1 MRSRLAYSLRKA
13 DIRFG
18 GVQTSDRIRR
28 PCKPGVERDP
38 ARFGEACWN
47 DPGTIFP
54 SLFVSRGCSMSFQA
68 EFIDL
73 MVSTTGAKR
82 EGEYVD
88 RKVLQ
93 FFNDPVFRRD

>member
-1 MRSRLAYSLRKA
+1 
-13 DIRFG
+13 
-18 GVQTSDRIRR
+18 
-28 PCKPGVERDP
+28 
-38 ARFGEACWN
+38 
-47 DPGTIFP
+47 
-54 SLFVSRGCSMSFQA
+54 MSFQA

-73 MVSTTGAKR
+73 TVSTTGAKR